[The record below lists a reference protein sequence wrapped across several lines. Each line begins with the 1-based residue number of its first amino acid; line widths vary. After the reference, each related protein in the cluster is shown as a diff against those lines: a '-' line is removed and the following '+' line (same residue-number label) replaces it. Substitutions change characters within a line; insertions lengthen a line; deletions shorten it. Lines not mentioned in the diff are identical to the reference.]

1 MVSRLTCFSTR
12 MVIISRTSWN
22 SRMSRSAFGAT
33 PIEAL
38 NELKTAWELMKEC
51 YQMDGELIPKAPSRH
66 KYEGP
71 FNVPV
76 DAQLYHFL
84 TDEAAKAGM
93 SLYTL
98 VTQRLKPT
106 QQKQAPNHKIKE
118 VVWVKTD
125 TLKTSARTHQCYRSS
140 HFGRFAI

>member
-1 MVSRLTCFSTR
+1 MKKHNHDDFDGFMVNVFFDEDGDYLAHL
-12 MVIISRTSWN
+12 VELPN
-22 SRMSRSAFGAT
+22 VSAFGAT
-33 PIEAL
+33 PVEAL

-51 YQMDGELIPKAPSRH
+51 YQMDGEPIPKAPSRNE
-66 KYEGP
+66 YEGP

-84 TDEAAKAGM
+84 TDEAAKAGI

-106 QQKQAPNHKIKE
+106 QQRQSTEPEN
-118 VVWVKTD
+118 
-125 TLKTSARTHQCYRSS
+125 
-140 HFGRFAI
+140 